1 MKNSY
6 VFDTGPLYLYFAGEK
21 RATDIFEEVSRGSE
35 TGHTVELNLAEFYY
49 KTCEK
54 LGRDTALLRYTSLR
68 HGPLSVASPDEV
80 LTRIAG
86 DLKCSHE
93 SKLSLVD
100 AYIIALARQVRGLL
114 YTTDPRIAG
123 LKVVPTLLIEFPQQ
137 A

>member
-1 MKNSY
+1 MKSSY
-6 VFDTGPLYLYFAGEK
+6 VLDTGPLYLYFAGD
-21 RATDIFEEVSRGSE
+21 RRVTDLFESIRRGFA

-68 HGPLSVASPDEV
+68 HGPLSVASPDQT
-80 LTRIAG
+80 LTRMAG

-93 SKLSLVD
+93 SQLSLAD
-100 AYIIALARQVRGLL
+100 AYVIALARQVRGQL
-114 YTTDPRIAG
+114 YTTDPRVAG
-123 LKVVPTLLIEFPQQ
+123 LKVVPTHYVELPRQ

>member
-6 VFDTGPLYLYFAGEK
+6 VFDTGLFYLYFAGEK
-21 RATDIFEEVSRGSE
+21 RATDLFEEVSRGSAA
-35 TGHTVELNLAEFYY
+35 GHTVELNLAEFYY
-49 KTCEK
+49 KTCER

-68 HGPLSVASPDEV
+68 HGPLSVASPDEI

-93 SKLSLVD
+93 SQLSLAD
-100 AYIIALARQVRGLL
+100 AYVIALTRQVRGQL
-114 YTTDPRIAG
+114 YTTDPRIG
-123 LKVVPTLLIEFPQQ
+123 SLKVVPTHLIELPQQ